1 MSKPL
6 QVYIDEKELRL
17 LEAWASKRKWT
28 KSQAIRAAVR
38 ALVRSEEADPLLAA
52 SGMIDGLPEDCSEQ
66 FDRHVMET
74 FVAKR
79 QVQSRKENTWSSRR
93 RAHR

>member
-6 QVYIDEKELRL
+6 QVYIDEKELML
-17 LEAWASKRKWT
+17 LDAWARKRNWT

-38 ALVRSEEADPLLAA
+38 ALVRSGEDDPLLAA

-66 FDRHVMET
+66 FDRHIMET
-74 FVAKR
+74 FVVEK
-79 QVQSRKENTWSSRR
+79 QVESEKERNQSSRTRAR
-93 RAHR
+93 R

>member
-17 LEAWASKRKWT
+17 LDAWASKRKWT

-38 ALVRSEEADPLLAA
+38 ALVRSGEDDPLLAA

-66 FDRHVMET
+66 FDRHLTET
-74 FVAKR
+74 FVVGKKTT
-79 QVQSRKENTWSSRR
+79 SRKENNKVSRR

>member
-17 LEAWASKRKWT
+17 LDAWASKRKWT

-38 ALVRSEEADPLLAA
+38 ALVRSGEDDPLLAA

-66 FDRHVMET
+66 FDRHLTET
-74 FVAKR
+74 FVVEKKTA
-79 QVQSRKENTWSSRR
+79 SRKESNRVSRR